1 MVSLEFYKLDP
12 SYYLSSPG
20 LSWDEMLKMIEI
32 KLELISDIDK
42 HYIFLKMIRIRNFL
56 QRFSKRIS
64 KANNKYIKNYDST
77 KEIKHKIDLV
87 ANNLY
92 GWSMSQY
99 LPYGEFKWIKNDDIF
114 DTNSIAKNSIYSN
127 ILEVGLEYPDE
138 LHILHND
145 YLLAPEKPKMTYDM
159 LSNYCKKCQ

>member
-12 SYYLSSPG
+12 SYYFSSPG

-77 KEIKHKIDLV
+77 KEIKH
-87 ANNLY
+87 
-92 GWSMSQY
+92 
-99 LPYGEFKWIKNDDIF
+99 
-114 DTNSIAKNSIYSN
+114 
-127 ILEVGLEYPDE
+127 
-138 LHILHND
+138 
-145 YLLAPEKPKMTYDM
+145 
-159 LSNYCKKCQ
+159 